1 MKDFTLIDVSGDDDG
16 LDDIYQLLC
25 PLSSPLDSPD
35 TNNNCL
41 GSSTTDGISHNQ
53 LSSSSGQTKAKHKE
67 LRNHPSSSSSRRGRP
82 RVCPLTDKII
92 RERRDAANARERKR
106 MNQMTRAYTRLKEK
120 LPNNDNIHS
129 KKQIV
134 DQVQILRDQTLNR
147 KCQSFF

>member
-1 MKDFTLIDVSGDDDG
+1 M
-16 LDDIYQLLC
+16 
-25 PLSSPLDSPD
+25 
-35 TNNNCL
+35 
-41 GSSTTDGISHNQ
+41 
-53 LSSSSGQTKAKHKE
+53 
-67 LRNHPSSSSSRRGRP
+67 
-82 RVCPLTDKII
+82 CPLTDKII

-147 KCQSFF
+147 KCQSFV

>member
-1 MKDFTLIDVSGDDDG
+1 MSLINCAKFYWFSGDDDG

-25 PLSSPLDSPD
+25 PLPVPLESQD

-41 GSSTTDGISHNQ
+41 TSCDNISHKH
-53 LSSSSGQTKAKHKE
+53 LSSSSISSKAKHKE
-67 LRNHPSSSSSRRGRP
+67 IRNQPSSSSTRRGRP
-82 RVCPLTDKII
+82 RVCPLTEKIV

-106 MNQMTRAYTRLKEK
+106 MNQMTRAYTRLKER

-134 DQVQILRDQTLNR
+134 DQVQITI
-147 KCQSFF
+147 

>member
-1 MKDFTLIDVSGDDDG
+1 MTLNCALICFPGDDDG

-35 TNNNCL
+35 TNNNSL
-41 GSSTTDGISHNQ
+41 SSSTTESISQ
-53 LSSSSGQTKAKHKE
+53 LSSSSVPTKAKHKE
-67 LRNHPSSSSSRRGRP
+67 LRNQPSSSSTRRGRP
-82 RVCPLTDKII
+82 RVCPLTEKII

-147 KCQSFF
+147 KCQSFV